1 MHHKKIQ
8 HLPEQ
13 NKQREDYRQL
23 PLQEGPAETH
33 CHVAEFGI
41 SLTAVAEL
49 HIQVSKSQR

>member
-13 NKQREDYRQL
+13 NKQREDHGQP
-23 PLQEGPAETH
+23 PLQEGPAETQS
-33 CHVAEFGI
+33 HVAEFGI